1 MASKFDFGGSWG
13 ESSLVEQFRP
23 NVAALMV
30 DEQGR
35 VLVCERFRVPGAW
48 QFPQGGVDEGEEHDK
63 ALLREVEEEVGFLPE
78 HYSVAK
84 SQGGYRYKFPSWVSK
99 PAHKSHFVGQEQT
112 YYLCRMNPGA
122 PPVNLMQEPREF
134 SQSRW
139 IYPEE
144 FSLAWLPSF
153 KRETYQA
160 VMKDFFGVKLSE

>member
-63 ALLREVEEEVGFLPE
+63 ALFREVEEEVGFLRE
-78 HYSVAK
+78 H
-84 SQGGYRYKFPSWVSK
+84 
-99 PAHKSHFVGQEQT
+99 
-112 YYLCRMNPGA
+112 
-122 PPVNLMQEPREF
+122 
-134 SQSRW
+134 
-139 IYPEE
+139 
-144 FSLAWLPSF
+144 
-153 KRETYQA
+153 
-160 VMKDFFGVKLSE
+160 